1 MAGTLPNF
9 TICRMDNEPVPQ
21 IAVGLT
27 SEQAAQRLA
36 QDGPNELSP
45 PQRRTLWHMLAEL
58 AREPMLQLLLA
69 AGAIYLLLGD
79 RGEALMLLAFVL
91 VTVVISVSQE
101 QRTEHVLE
109 ALRDLTSPRALV
121 LRDGQPQ
128 RVAGAAV
135 VVGDLLLL
143 DEGCRVAA
151 DGRLLEANDLALDES
166 LLSGESMPAAKQVQA
181 GEITTET
188 HQVFAGTMVVGGQGL
203 ARVTAT
209 GPRSEI
215 GRIGKSLAEIKPPP
229 TPLHQ
234 QTRRLVRIFSVL
246 GLSLSAVVVLLYGFS
261 RGDWLAGLLAGIT
274 LAMSMLPQEFLLIL
288 TVFMAMGA
296 WRLSRQRVLT
306 RRAATI
312 ETLGSAT
319 VLCSDKTGTLTMNQM
334 AVAELARLRPMQSP
348 RQLQIWSPNEQPV
361 PADFAEL
368 LEFAVLAS
376 ERQPFDPMERA
387 LTALS
392 QAQLPATALHPD
404 WTLVQEYALSADL
417 PAMTHVWQRGG
428 ADVMSDAGHCVAIKG
443 ASEAVAAL
451 CGLPDAALQALVE
464 HTLAMAARGLR
475 VLAVARAD
483 WVGTAWPIEPAGFDF
498 TFLGLLA
505 FADPLRPEV
514 PAAVA
519 QCRAAGLRVLMI
531 TGDHPAT
538 AHAIAAQAGL
548 AGLGSAAA
556 VLTGAQ
562 MAAMNTAE
570 LQHCVQSTEVFARIK
585 PQQKL
590 LIVEALKAQGEVV
603 AMTGDGVNDAPS
615 LKAAHIGIAMGG
627 RGTDVAREA
636 ASLVLLDDR
645 FDAIVAAVR
654 LGRRIFDNLHK
665 AMAFVL
671 AVHVP
676 IAGLSL
682 LPLLLGWPLVLAP
695 VHIAFLE
702 LLIDPVCS
710 IVFEAEGEEA
720 DVMQRPP
727 RDPAAPLFSTGLIF
741 WSVLQGLL
749 ILLVV
754 SGFFV
759 LLLQQQKLPAE
770 AARALAFVA
779 LVSCN
784 VALILANRSLH
795 GGLLAGWLR
804 PNPVLWRVLAVTA
817 ALLAAAL
824 WIPAL
829 RDIFRFAL
837 PSPAWLAAAV
847 GLGGLV
853 LLALEGLKRLG
864 SYAEASTSQRVN
876 KTDQLLR

>member
-1 MAGTLPNF
+1 
-9 TICRMDNEPVPQ
+9 MDNKPVPQ

-36 QDGPNELSP
+36 QDGPNQLSP

-121 LRDGQPQ
+121 LRDGQPL

-319 VLCSDKTGTLTMNQM
+319 VLCSDKTGTLTANQM
-334 AVAELARLRPMQSP
+334 AVVELARLRSAPMSSP
-348 RQLQIWSPNEQPV
+348 QPQPQLQIWSPNGQPV

-387 LTALS
+387 LTALG
-392 QAQLPATALHPD
+392 QAHLPANTLHPD
-404 WTLVQEYALSADL
+404 WTLVHEYGLTPEL
-417 PAMTHVWQRGG
+417 PAMTHVWQRSG
-428 ADVMSDAGHCVAIKG
+428 ADLLADGPYCVAIKG

-451 CGLPDAALQALVE
+451 CGLPDAALLVLAE
-464 HTLAMAARGLR
+464 HTLAMAERGLR

-483 WVGTAWPIEPAGFDF
+483 RVGTEWPDQPAGFDF

-514 PAAVA
+514 SGAIA

-548 AGLGSAAA
+548 GNAAA
-556 VLTGAQ
+556 VVTGTQIAT
-562 MAAMNTAE
+562 MNAAE
-570 LQHCVQSTEVFARIK
+570 LQHCVQRNEVFARIK

-727 RDPAAPLFSTGLIF
+727 RNPAAPLFSTGLIF

-749 ILLVV
+749 ILLAV
-754 SGFFV
+754 SGFFAP
-759 LLLQQQKLPAE
+759 LLQQLPAE

-804 PNPVLWRVLAVTA
+804 PNPVLWWVLAATV

-824 WIPAL
+824 WIPTL
-829 RDIFRFAL
+829 RNIFRFAP
-837 PSPAWLAAAV
+837 PSPIGLAAAV

-853 LLALEGLKRLG
+853 LLALEGLKRLHSG
-864 SYAEASTSQRVN
+864 RLAAQGGISANPVI
-876 KTDQLLR
+876 